1 MVYVSLLILV
11 KNTIISHDFTP
22 LQLLTI
28 ILGKVKEMNH
38 DPNSKLSRLS
48 EFWISKASAKQR
60 TGRAGRTGPGE
71 CFRFYS
77 ENEFNHFHDFAIP
90 EIQRETLDPLMLQ
103 IKSMGLGNPRLF
115 DYIEVKNII
124 KVNESWYATYTYT
137 VL

>member
-1 MVYVSLLILV
+1 
-11 KNTIISHDFTP
+11 
-22 LQLLTI
+22 
-28 ILGKVKEMNH
+28 MNH
-38 DPNSKLSRLS
+38 DPNSKLRRLS

-103 IKSMGLGNPRLF
+103 IKSMGLGNPRSF
-115 DYIEVKNII
+115 DYIEVKQSVQTQI
-124 KVNESWYATYTYT
+124 KSCHKPF
-137 VL
+137 

>member
-11 KNTIISHDFTP
+11 KNTIINHDFTP

-115 DYIEVKNII
+115 DYIEVKNHT
-124 KVNESWYATYTYT
+124 KVNESWRATYTYT